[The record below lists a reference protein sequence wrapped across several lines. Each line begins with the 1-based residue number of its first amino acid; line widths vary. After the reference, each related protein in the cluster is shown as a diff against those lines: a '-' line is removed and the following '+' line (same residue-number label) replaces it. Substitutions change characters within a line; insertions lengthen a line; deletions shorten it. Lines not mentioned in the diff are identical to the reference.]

1 MTLRLQLI
9 VWLIAIASFPIAS
22 SGTEIVGTISSSP
35 RVYTETEIAYIR
47 GLNCDTLT
55 TDAKARCL
63 DIKKAALSQLNTATG
78 NTLEKPV
85 RSQTDN
91 EDRHLP
97 VPPVKSETG
106 SDDHRPLVSKSGTT
120 LPKPQMGTGTDMEHQ
135 IKGIGMAI
143 GKLTPT
149 DREALI
155 KMIREYLTA
164 KGITL
169 GAPEVKKDETERK
182 GWDGSIKGKK
192 TDTEI
197 QAERAALLAKAKAKR
212 ETMRK
217 EYVGHVTLMK

>member
-1 MTLRLQLI
+1 
-9 VWLIAIASFPIAS
+9 
-22 SGTEIVGTISSSP
+22 
-35 RVYTETEIAYIR
+35 
-47 GLNCDTLT
+47 
-55 TDAKARCL
+55 
-63 DIKKAALSQLNTATG
+63 
-78 NTLEKPV
+78 
-85 RSQTDN
+85 
-91 EDRHLP
+91 
-97 VPPVKSETG
+97 
-106 SDDHRPLVSKSGTT
+106 
-120 LPKPQMGTGTDMEHQ
+120 MGTGTDMEHQ